1 MAAFTVW
8 KFDDP
13 DGADQ
18 AAVVQIGRIGD
29 RDREDGGRERR
40 QELLRRRNR

>member
-1 MAAFTVW
+1 MTAFTVW

-18 AAVVQIGRIGD
+18 AAHILKSAESDGLVKIHDHAVVTWPVG
-29 RDREDGGRERR
+29 E
-40 QELLRRRNR
+40 